1 MKRIQLYLPIIL
13 IIASHFNSF
22 GQLDIGIK
30 INGGASYIYT
40 HFQQSNQA
48 FVLGGNVSTDKNY
61 YRPSGQAGLFF
72 NRYLKH
78 QFSIGAELLYT
89 QIEGREYM
97 ELQQTNQNG
106 MPGQY
111 ITDNV
116 WRHIS
121 YLGIPIY
128 FGYNFKRLNIN
139 IGFQFNYV
147 LASGGEEKGQ
157 EPNNG
162 NVTIWDNKFNEL
174 GIKNYDFGAKG
185 GLVFKLSDKFLIEAN
200 YYYGLNNIIKDKDY
214 AKVTKWQVQQM
225 TIGLR
230 YEYVSLDNHKDEK
243 ENYGQFDIGLKLNG
257 GISYI
262 YTKYQDSYQSNLF
275 GGNITDKDYLQPS
288 VQAGLFFNLR
298 LPHKFSFGWEL
309 LYLEINGKEHYILQL
324 TNQNA
329 TVSGQYISDNI
340 IRHISYLGIPLY
352 VGYYYK
358 KFNINLGFQLNY
370 ALASAGKINEQPYY
384 ASAQALRNNNNK
396 IGNTDFDFGAR
407 IGLIYKLTGRFSIE
421 ANYYY
426 GMTNVIRDNNNIVK
440 WQIQQLT
447 IGLRYK
453 FVSFS
458 RH

>member
-200 YYYGLNNIIKDKDY
+200 YYYGLNNIIKDKD
-214 AKVTKWQVQQM
+214 
-225 TIGLR
+225 
-230 YEYVSLDNHKDEK
+230 
-243 ENYGQFDIGLKLNG
+243 
-257 GISYI
+257 
-262 YTKYQDSYQSNLF
+262 
-275 GGNITDKDYLQPS
+275 
-288 VQAGLFFNLR
+288 
-298 LPHKFSFGWEL
+298 
-309 LYLEINGKEHYILQL
+309 
-324 TNQNA
+324 
-329 TVSGQYISDNI
+329 
-340 IRHISYLGIPLY
+340 
-352 VGYYYK
+352 
-358 KFNINLGFQLNY
+358 
-370 ALASAGKINEQPYY
+370 
-384 ASAQALRNNNNK
+384 
-396 IGNTDFDFGAR
+396 
-407 IGLIYKLTGRFSIE
+407 
-421 ANYYY
+421 
-426 GMTNVIRDNNNIVK
+426 
-440 WQIQQLT
+440 
-447 IGLRYK
+447 
-453 FVSFS
+453 
-458 RH
+458 